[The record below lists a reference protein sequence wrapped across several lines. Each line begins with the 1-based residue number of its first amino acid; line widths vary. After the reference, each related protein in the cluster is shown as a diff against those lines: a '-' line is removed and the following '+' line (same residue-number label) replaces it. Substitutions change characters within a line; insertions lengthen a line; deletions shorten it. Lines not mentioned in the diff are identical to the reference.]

1 MSDPMSEKAKV
12 DSPER
17 HLWTLLEP
25 VHAMTYFAPEA
36 QEEFE
41 AAGLRGFWRGYFGGR
56 AGPLGAVGAGAV
68 TALFF
73 GFHPSFVDRA
83 VPDVWS
89 RCSPA
94 DALMARLSGIDR
106 AWTVHDLPGDRMQLK
121 RAAFILRRAAE
132 AVVDDRRPVF
142 AANLALDWPD
152 APHLAL
158 WHGTT
163 LLREHRGDGH
173 LAALTVHELGPC
185 EAHVLRLA
193 QTGTAVD
200 TVKPFRGWSDED
212 WIAAIGRLHER
223 GALDDAGQITE
234 VGSALY
240 NAVEALTDRL
250 ATQPLRAVQQEL
262 AELTHIVS
270 PIVAALENRV
280 IPYPNPMGVEPFDA
294 S

>member
-1 MSDPMSEKAKV
+1 MSDGAAVE
-12 DSPER
+12 SPER

-25 VHAMTYFAPEA
+25 VHAITYFAPAA

-56 AGPLGAVGAGAV
+56 AAPMGAVGPGTV

-73 GFHPSFVDRA
+73 GFHPSFVERA
-83 VPDVWS
+83 LPDIWS
-89 RCSPA
+89 LCSPA
-94 DALMARLSGIDR
+94 DALAARLAGVDR
-106 AWTVHDLPGDRMQLK
+106 AWTVHDLPNERMQLK

-132 AVVDDRRPVF
+132 AVADDRRPVF
-142 AANLALDWPD
+142 AANSALDWPQ

-193 QTGTAVD
+193 RTGTSVD

-212 WIAAIGRLHER
+212 WIAGISRLHER
-223 GALDDAGQITE
+223 GALDDTGQITE
-234 VGSALY
+234 VGSGLY
-240 NAVEALTDRL
+240 NDVEALTDRL

-262 AELTHIVS
+262 AELAHIVG